1 MTTEIN
7 FISAKTT
14 QQVALCR
21 DVLFAFRNNLGQDT
35 YIDKVMKM
43 MEDERF
49 HLVYIPADDQRN
61 AVAFIGYR
69 VMHTLRTG
77 WMIYIDDLYTDP
89 MYRGRGYAGALLDYL
104 DRQAE
109 AQAIPSV
116 HLDSGYMLHDAHRL
130 YLNKNYVLACNHF
143 AKNVEPAVL

>member
-1 MTTEIN
+1 MTNIN
-7 FISAKTT
+7 FIAAKTS
-14 QQVALCR
+14 QQVTFCR
-21 DVLFAFRNNLGQDT
+21 DVLFAFRPNLEEDT
-35 YIDKVMKM
+35 YIDKVIKM

-49 HLVYIPADDQRN
+49 HLVYIPADDQSR
-61 AVAFIGYR
+61 AAAFIGYR

-89 MYRGRGYAGALLDYL
+89 VYRGRGYAGALLDYV

-109 AQAIPSV
+109 AQAIPSI

-143 AKNVEPAVL
+143 AKNIASSVL

>member
-49 HLVYIPADDQRN
+49 HLVYIPADDQSR
-61 AVAFIGYR
+61 AVAFVGYR

-89 MYRGRGYAGALLDYL
+89 EYRGRGYAGALLSYV
-104 DRQAE
+104 DRHAAAE
-109 AQAIPSV
+109 AISSV

-130 YLNKNYVLACNHF
+130 YLNKKYVLACNHF
-143 AKNVEPAVL
+143 AKNIASKAI

>member
-1 MTTEIN
+1 MITEIKV
-7 FISAKTT
+7 ISAKTRE
-14 QQVALCR
+14 QVALCK
-21 DVLFAFRNNLGQDT
+21 DVLFAFRPNLEDDT
-35 YIDKVMKM
+35 YSDKVIKM

-49 HLVYIPADDQRN
+49 HLVYIPADDQSG
-61 AVAFIGYR
+61 AAAFIGYR

-89 MYRGRGYAGALLDYL
+89 MYRGRGYAGALLDYV

-109 AQAIPSV
+109 AKAISSV

-130 YLNKNYVLACNHF
+130 YLNKDYVLACNHF
-143 AKNVEPAVL
+143 AKNIASKAI